1 MEQFE
6 YTIKD
11 PNGLHARPAG
21 LLIRRMQT
29 VEGEWTIEK
38 EGRSANLKK
47 LLAVMGL
54 GVRCGDRIT
63 VRAEGDYRA
72 EDVLEIKR
80 FFEEHF

>member
-38 EGRSANLKK
+38 GEKTANMKK

-54 GVRCGDRIT
+54 GVRSGDRIT
-63 VRAEGDYRA
+63 VRAEGNYRSQ
-72 EDVLEIKR
+72 DVLEIKR
-80 FFEEHF
+80 FFEENF

>member
-21 LLIRRMQT
+21 LLVRRMQT
-29 VEGEWTIEK
+29 VDGDWTIEK
-38 EGRSANLKK
+38 GEKSANMKK

-54 GVRCGDRIT
+54 GVRNGDRIT
-63 VRAEGDYRA
+63 VRAEGNYRP
-72 EDVLEIKR
+72 EVVLEIKR
-80 FFEEHF
+80 FFEENF